1 MEIIIQQISR
11 DHLKEAHKIYNYYIK
26 NSYSNFEEKKISFK
40 DFIMNYKNI
49 NSKKLPYLVA
59 LKNKN
64 VVGIAYLSKFRE
76 KSGYRY
82 AFENTI
88 YVHNKYLRQGIG
100 YKLLKELITLS
111 KKIKKIK
118 IIVAVIAG
126 IDSEGSIK
134 IHKNLGFKNSG
145 ILKKIGFKNGKWI
158 DSILMQK
165 NV

>member
-1 MEIIIQQISR
+1 MEIIIKQISI

-145 ILKKIGFKNGKWI
+145 ILKKIGFKNDKWI

>member
-1 MEIIIQQISR
+1 MEIIIKPISKN
-11 DHLKEAHKIYNYYIK
+11 HLKEAHKIYNYYIK
-26 NSYSNFEEKKISFK
+26 NSYSNFEEKEINFK
-40 DFIMNYKNI
+40 EFVKKYKNI
-49 NSKKLPYLVA
+49 SSNKLPYLVA
-59 LKNKN
+59 LNDKN

-100 YKLLKELITLS
+100 YRLLKELVTLS
-111 KKIKKIK
+111 KKIKRIK

-126 IDSEGSIK
+126 IDSKGSLK
-134 IHKNLGFKNSG
+134 VHKNLGFKNSG